1 MPVCSR
7 LDPNH
12 STHSIPHAH
21 IVWGLAVQPAAQP
34 GLPLVCSRSRRGCLL
49 FHLCVSVSALHSVC
63 GGLDGTY
70 TNQRC
75 LLAVSSTRDLCK
87 CHSQDGW
94 VSDAPCVTKK
104 KIVAHLVMT
113 DICTSELQLI
123 VELQT
128 CKSTGVNSSPGS
140 SCKAALCSP
149 GFMQII
155 VTPAG
160 AHAAGWC
167 VVVFFLYVM
176 YSLLRCCT

>member
-1 MPVCSR
+1 M
-7 LDPNH
+7 
-12 STHSIPHAH
+12 
-21 IVWGLAVQPAAQP
+21 
-34 GLPLVCSRSRRGCLL
+34 RR
-49 FHLCVSVSALHSVC
+49 A
-63 GGLDGTY
+63 
-70 TNQRC
+70 
-75 LLAVSSTRDLCK
+75 
-87 CHSQDGW
+87 SQ
-94 VSDAPCVTKK
+94 KK

-167 VVVFFLYVM
+167 VVVFFFICNVQPAALLHVTAFLLLFFFWSQDRPRGIRGEGARRLHGCASSSSSS
-176 YSLLRCCT
+176 SLLTLRTREMFPVRAPESAADL